1 MVKTAVFDLLEGAW
15 PTLVIFLVI
24 VIIMRLFYLKNAN
37 KRLILHEELLL
48 LAFIT
53 YILLLFELVTS
64 RDVYIGGTNLVPFRE
79 IFRYPVGSENF
90 YRQVAGNVIL
100 FMPFGFF
107 ATYYT
112 RVNKFRSISLI
123 TFLVS
128 LTIETVQK
136 FIGRSFDIDDIMLN
150 VLGGVLGFLIY
161 VALDAIRKKLPSFFQ
176 KDAFYNFLSIVV
188 LGVMILYFLGI
199 IEFNW

>member
-1 MVKTAVFDLLEGAW
+1 MVKSAVFDLLEGAW

-24 VIIMRLFYLKNAN
+24 VIILRIFYLNNNGK
-37 KRLILHEELLL
+37 KLILHQEIMMLC
-48 LAFIT
+48 FIT

-64 RDVYIGGTNLVPFRE
+64 RDISIGGTNLVPFRE
-79 IFRYPVGSENF
+79 MFRYQIGSTNF
-90 YRQVAGNVIL
+90 YRQVVGNIIL

-112 RVNKFRSISLI
+112 NISKIRNISLI

-136 FIGRSFDIDDIMLN
+136 FIGRSFDIDDIILN
-150 VLGGVLGFLIY
+150 VIGGISGFLIY
-161 VALDAIRKKLPSFFQ
+161 VALDAIRKKLPGFFQ
-176 KDAFYNFLSIVV
+176 KDGFYNFLSILLIIFV
-188 LGVMILYFLGI
+188 ILYLLGI
-199 IEFNW
+199 IKLW

>member
-1 MVKTAVFDLLEGAW
+1 MVKSAVFDLLEGTW
-15 PTLVIFLVI
+15 PTLIIFLVI
-24 VIIMRLFYLKNAN
+24 VIILRVFYLKNNN
-37 KRLILHEELLL
+37 KKLILHEELLL

-64 RDVYIGGTNLVPFRE
+64 RDVYIGGTNLIPFKE
-79 IFRYPVGSENF
+79 MFRYEIGSENF
-90 YRQVAGNVIL
+90 YKQVVGNIIL

-112 RVNKFRSISLI
+112 KIAKIRNISLI

-136 FIGRSFDIDDIMLN
+136 FIGRSFDVDDIILN
-150 VLGGVLGFLIY
+150 VLGGILGFLIY

-176 KDAFYNFLSIVV
+176 KDGFYNFLSIIVV
-188 LGVMILYFLGI
+188 IVFLLYMLGI
-199 IEFNW
+199 ITI

>member
-1 MVKTAVFDLLEGAW
+1 MVKSAVFDLLKGAW

-24 VIIMRLFYLKNAN
+24 VIIMRVFYLKNNN
-37 KRLILHEELLL
+37 KKLILHEELLL

-64 RDVYIGGTNLVPFRE
+64 RDISIGGTNLIPFRE
-79 IFRYPVGSENF
+79 MFRYTIGSDNF
-90 YRQVAGNVIL
+90 YRQVVGNIIL

-112 RVNKFRSISLI
+112 KVNKIRTITLI

-128 LTIETVQK
+128 FTIESVQK
-136 FIGRSFDIDDIMLN
+136 FIGRCFDIDDIILN
-150 VLGGVLGFLIY
+150 VLGGIAGFLIY
-161 VALDAIRKKLPSFFQ
+161 VALDAIRKKLPGFFQ
-176 KDAFYNFLSIVV
+176 KDGFYNFLSIVV
-188 LGVMILYFLGI
+188 LGVLILYMLGI
-199 IEFNW
+199 ISFSW

>member
-1 MVKTAVFDLLEGAW
+1 MVKSAVFDLLEGAW

-24 VIIMRLFYLKNAN
+24 VIILRIFYLNNNGK
-37 KRLILHEELLL
+37 KLILHEELMMLC
-48 LAFIT
+48 FIT

-64 RDVYIGGTNLVPFRE
+64 RDISIGGVNLVPFRE
-79 IFRYPVGSENF
+79 MFRYEIGSVNF
-90 YRQVAGNVIL
+90 YRQVVGNIIL

-112 RVNKFRSISLI
+112 NINKIRNISLI

-136 FIGRSFDIDDIMLN
+136 YIGRSFDIDDIILN
-150 VLGGVLGFLIY
+150 VIGGICGFLIY
-161 VALDAIRKKLPSFFQ
+161 VALDAIRKKLPGIFQ
-176 KDAFYNFLSIVV
+176 KDGFYNFLSILLIVIVV
-188 LGVMILYFLGI
+188 LYLLGI
-199 IEFNW
+199 IKLW

>member
-37 KRLILHEELLL
+37 KRLIFHEELLL

-79 IFRYPVGSENF
+79 IFRYPIGSENF
-90 YRQVAGNVIL
+90 YRQVAGNIIL

>member
-64 RDVYIGGTNLVPFRE
+64 RDVSIGGTNLVPFRE
-79 IFRYPVGSENF
+79 MFRYPIGSENF
-90 YRQVAGNVIL
+90 YRQVVGNVIL

-112 RVNKFRSISLI
+112 KITKFRSISLI

-150 VLGGVLGFLIY
+150 VLGGVAGFLIY

>member
-1 MVKTAVFDLLEGAW
+1 MVKNAVFDLLEGAW
-15 PTLVIFLVI
+15 PTLTIFLVI
-24 VIIMRLFYLKNAN
+24 VVIMRVFYLKNAN
-37 KRLILHEELLL
+37 KKLILHEELLL

-64 RDVYIGGTNLVPFRE
+64 RDISIGGMNLVPFRE
-79 IFRYPVGSENF
+79 IFRYPIGSENF

-112 RVNKFRSISLI
+112 KVNKIRNISLI

-136 FIGRSFDIDDIMLN
+136 FIGRSFDIDDIILN
-150 VLGGVLGFLIY
+150 VLGGVAGFLIY
-161 VALDAIRKKLPSFFQ
+161 VALDAIRKKLPSFFR

-188 LGVMILYFLGI
+188 LGLMILYFLGI